1 MSQNRW
7 TIPLDRLAA
16 KSSAKLETV
25 VRAVTLQLFVS
36 VVRRSPVDTGRF
48 RSNWNISYG
57 SPDITVTQLASQ
69 TRGMQQANQA
79 MQQPVGGIVYLSNG
93 LAYAGK
99 LENGWSKQA
108 PYGMVKLA
116 ASELASAV
124 RKATA

>member
-16 KSSAKLETV
+16 MSTAKVETV

-48 RSNWNISYG
+48 RSNWNVSYG
-57 SPDITVTQLASQ
+57 APDLSVTQLAPK
-69 TRGMQQANQA
+69 TRGMQQARQA
-79 MQQPVGGIVYLSNG
+79 AQQPVGGIVYLSNG
-93 LAYAGK
+93 LPYAGR
-99 LENGWSKQA
+99 LENGWSRQA
-108 PYGMVKLA
+108 PYGMVKV
-116 ASELASAV
+116 ASTQLASAV

>member
-16 KSSAKLETV
+16 KSTAKLETV

-36 VVRRSPVDTGRF
+36 VVKRSPVDTGRF
-48 RSNWNISYG
+48 RANWNISYG
-57 SPDITVTQLASQ
+57 SPDIKATQLTNQS
-69 TRGMQQANQA
+69 RGIQQANQA

-93 LAYAGK
+93 LHYAGK
-99 LENGWSKQA
+99 LENGSSKQA

-116 ASELASAV
+116 VTELAAAV
-124 RKATA
+124 KKAIS